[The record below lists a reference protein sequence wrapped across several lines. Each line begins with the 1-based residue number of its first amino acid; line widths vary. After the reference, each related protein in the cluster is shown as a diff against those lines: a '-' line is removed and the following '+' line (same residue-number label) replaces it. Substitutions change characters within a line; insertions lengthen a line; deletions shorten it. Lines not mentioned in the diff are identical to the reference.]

1 MPGAVGA
8 TGLYVLIPAHV
19 ASAMFLWGAASL
31 AILDVNVF
39 AYNEKLQSQ
48 KQEEEE
54 LVKKMA
60 ID

>member
-19 ASAMFLWGAASL
+19 ATAMFLWGAGSL

-48 KQEEEE
+48 K
-54 LVKKMA
+54 
-60 ID
+60 